1 MLRLEIPRDPQAP
14 WAARRALDELPGTVD
29 GATRADAELLLS
41 ELVTNSVLHGSGEH
55 VVVLIDPEPAGRL
68 RCEVVDQGVG
78 FVPRGRDKEQSIGG
92 WGLDLV
98 DRLANSWGV
107 REGST
112 HVWFEL
118 GPATD
123 EPAPD

>member
-1 MLRLEIPRDPQAP
+1 MLRLEIPRDPEAP
-14 WAARRALDELPGTVD
+14 AVARSALNQLPHAIGPELRT
-29 GATRADAELLLS
+29 DAELLLS

-68 RCEVVDQGVG
+68 RCEVVDAGEG
-78 FVPRGRDKEQSIGG
+78 FVPRGRDHDQAIGG

-98 DRLANSWGV
+98 DRLAESWGV

-118 GPATD
+118 TQR
-123 EPAPD
+123 